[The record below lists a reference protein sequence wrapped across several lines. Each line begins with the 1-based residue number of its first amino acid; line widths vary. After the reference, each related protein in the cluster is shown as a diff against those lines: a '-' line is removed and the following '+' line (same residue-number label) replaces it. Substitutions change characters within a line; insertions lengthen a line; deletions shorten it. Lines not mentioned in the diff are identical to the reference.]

1 MSFNHAFGYL
11 QRVSGPQILR
21 ESRRRIEDTTEP
33 KKGRK
38 KDGKQILCFRTKTAH
53 IQQLLF
59 DPIGP
64 FSYVLSHISLFILS
78 TAHPAGGLPIG
89 VILTSDEKESTIRC
103 GLKNLIEALP
113 SYAFCG
119 EGAERGPTL
128 CMTDDSGTEKGALR
142 SVWSNSTQL
151 LCIFHF
157 LQRRWTW
164 LYGKK

>member
-1 MSFNHAFGYL
+1 MIPRL
-11 QRVSGPQILR
+11 PW
-21 ESRRRIEDTTEP
+21 
-33 KKGRK
+33 
-38 KDGKQILCFRTKTAH
+38 
-53 IQQLLF
+53 
-59 DPIGP
+59 IG
-64 FSYVLSHISLFILS
+64 LIISLFILS

-119 EGAERGPTL
+119 EGAESGPTL
-128 CMTDDSGTEKGALR
+128 CMTDDCGTEKGALR
-142 SVWSNSTQL
+142 SVWPNSTQL

-164 LYGKK
+164 LYEGKIRFSSKIVSPLSI